1 MARFRSKEAR
11 LKELEDRKLWLN
23 NPDIDTSR
31 LTRADSQEHLV
42 YKVTGEVGKALSED
56 MSNVE
61 LQEIINFYES
71 GEIEQAQEQFKQ
83 YVVDRQDKR

>member
-23 NPDIDTSR
+23 NPGIDTSR
-31 LTRADSQEHLV
+31 LSRADSQEHLV

-56 MSNVE
+56 MSVE
-61 LQEIINFYES
+61 ELKEIINLYES
-71 GEIEQAQEQFKQ
+71 GEIEQAQEQFKR